1 MRALDGRDLPARFGH
16 ALYSRTHPP
25 PIGQLHNVIK
35 GSEVRSDTGGHDDG
49 QVSGEGDG
57 ETLAND
63 SVECYRPGSAE
74 DFDRLYRASYQRVL
88 YTLLAVL
95 RDYPSAEDC
104 AQETFVR
111 AYRAWKDWKPDAPAE
126 AWLHRIALNVAFS
139 YRRWHRLREVGEVVR
154 RIGNPQLATD
164 ASDLGLRSD
173 LLDALRRLPQ
183 DQAATIVLRHY
194 HGYTNREIAISLGV
208 PESTVASRLA
218 AAKQRL
224 REELS

>member
-1 MRALDGRDLPARFGH
+1 VCDVGRAPTYGIR
-16 ALYSRTHPP
+16 
-25 PIGQLHNVIK
+25 
-35 GSEVRSDTGGHDDG
+35 EVGVCSDTIGSNNG
-49 QVSGEGDG
+49 QVTVDDDAEDG
-57 ETLAND
+57 IAPTND
-63 SVECYRPGSAE
+63 STATYRPGSQE

-139 YRRWHRLREVGEVVR
+139 YHRWQRLRDVGEMVR
-154 RIGNPQLATD
+154 RLGNPKSEAD
-164 ASDLGLRSD
+164 SSDLGLRSD
-173 LLDALRRLPQ
+173 LLDALRRLPK
-183 DQAATIVLRHY
+183 DQAAAIVLRHH
-194 HGYTNREIAISLGV
+194 HGYANREIATVLGV

-224 REELS
+224 RQELA